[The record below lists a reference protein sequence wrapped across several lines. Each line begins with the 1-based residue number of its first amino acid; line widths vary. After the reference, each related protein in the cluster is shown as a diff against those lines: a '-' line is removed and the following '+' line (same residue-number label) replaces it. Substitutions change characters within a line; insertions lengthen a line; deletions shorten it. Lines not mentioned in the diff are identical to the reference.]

1 MWGTCDGHPWQPRRC
16 GAHVKASDHALADT
30 LVAIGDDHLILGHR
44 VSEWCGHAPMLE
56 EDLSLPNIALDLIG
70 QARALYTYAAELGA
84 GADEDAIAYLRT
96 DREYRNVLLVERPNG
111 DFAHTMLR
119 QLYFSAYM
127 HPFWAGTAGG
137 SDERL
142 AGIAAKAVKEA
153 AYHVRHCGEW
163 VVRMG
168 DGTEESAVRMRGA
181 VDELHIYTDELFTV
195 TPAMREC
202 IEAGTVPD
210 PADLRPAWDA
220 TIRDVFGQAFLTV
233 PAIAFP
239 QEGGRDGRHTE
250 GFGHL
255 LSDLQYMQRAYPG
268 AKW

>member
-1 MWGTCDGHPWQPRRC
+1 MTP
-16 GAHVKASDHALADT
+16 LAEV

-56 EDLSLPNIALDLIG
+56 EDLSLPNIALDLVG
-70 QARALYTYAAELGA
+70 QARNLYGYAAELGA
-84 GADEDAIAYLRT
+84 GEDEDAVAFLRT

-127 HPFWAGTAGG
+127 HPFWHAAQGS
-137 SDERL
+137 SDERF
-142 AGIAAKAVKEA
+142 AGFAAKAVKEA

-163 VVRMG
+163 VVRLG
-168 DGTEESAVRMRGA
+168 DGTEESAERMRAA
-181 VDELHIYTDELFTV
+181 VDALHIYTDELFAE
-195 TPAMREC
+195 TPAMRACVEEG
-202 IEAGTVPD
+202 IVPD
-210 PADLRPAWDA
+210 PATLRPLWDA
-220 TIRDVFGQAFLTV
+220 TIADVFSQAFLTV
-233 PAIAFP
+233 PDVAYP

-250 GFGHL
+250 AFGHL
-255 LSDLQYMQRAYPG
+255 LSDLQYMQRTYPG

>member
-1 MWGTCDGHPWQPRRC
+1 M
-16 GAHVKASDHALADT
+16 SDFADV
-30 LVAIGDDHLILGHR
+30 LVALGDDHLILGHR

-70 QARALYTYAAELGA
+70 QARALYTQAAELGA
-84 GADEDAIAYLRT
+84 GADEDAIAYLRS

-127 HPFWAGTAGG
+127 HPFWHAAQSSADERFAGT
-137 SDERL
+137 
-142 AGIAAKAVKEA
+142 AAKAVKEA
-153 AYHVRHCGEW
+153 AYHLRHSGEW
-163 VVRMG
+163 VVRLG
-168 DGTEESAVRMRGA
+168 DGTEESARRMREA

-195 TPAMREC
+195 TPAMRAAIDE
-202 IEAGTVPD
+202 GSVPD
-210 PADLRPAWDA
+210 PAGLRDAWDA
-220 TIRDVFGQAFLTV
+220 TIRDVFSQAFLTV
-233 PAIAFP
+233 PDVPFP

-255 LSDLQYMQRAYPG
+255 LSELQYMQRAYPG